1 MAEVNWWGERLPL
14 ADFAYNT
21 TLLNERAVELPV
33 VWSWLRHGLR
43 TLELG
48 NVLGHYPG
56 APERTVVDRYETAD
70 GVDNR
75 DVFDISGRWE
85 QIVAISTVEHVRW
98 DEGSEREAGGSQAAV
113 EHLASLLEPGG
124 RMLVTVPT
132 GHNPPLDEWLLA
144 GAGATRACTLV
155 RTGSGKWVQ
164 TVEPVALP
172 YGTVTKWA
180 ESVWIGEWGQ
190 T

>member
-1 MAEVNWWGERLPL
+1 MMTFTYHDTELAY

-21 TLLNERAVELPV
+21 TRLNERAVELPV
-33 VWSWLRHGLR
+33 VWSWLQPGLR

-56 APERTVVDRYETAD
+56 APERTVVDRYEEAE

-75 DVFDISGRWE
+75 DVFDISDRWE
-85 QIVAISTVEHVRW
+85 QIVSVSTVEHVRW

-113 EHLASLLEPGG
+113 KHLASLLEPGG

-132 GHNPPLDEWLLA
+132 GHNAPLDEWLMS
-144 GAGATRACTLV
+144 GAGTTRACTLV
-155 RTGSGKWVQ
+155 RDGDGWVQ
-164 TVEPVALP
+164 TDEVQIMP
-172 YGTVTKWA
+172 YGLPPGWA
-180 ESVWIGEWGQ
+180 GAVWIGEWN
-190 T
+190 